1 MDILNPPRIS
11 TLEPQT
17 VRVVQHTSHTTS
29 EELVLTNVYP
39 FETLYSI
46 KQRIAL
52 EHSGDK
58 RWLPSQLFLAEEA
71 NKEYKS
77 LEFTWPFGKHFA
89 DPCDPATSGK
99 SDRRIYQGG
108 AALPVF
114 PTILSGITL
123 EAATDTKQAIILHVW
138 NLATVA
144 KAAGFGPDTLPTD
157 EAFEGFFRLYFPAI
171 TTRDTLNEAFTELS
185 ESDREAFAVAAA
197 YREAVDARYAKLE
210 TVLHASASDANPVAL
225 RELRR
230 LRYTLPKKAKFST
243 GILELKFY
251 ETEPTDILPFL
262 RFFSAHD
269 RMPPL
274 VKLATT
280 PSGKAKIAD
289 TRLLDSFMAEQPATD
304 MGSVILIKSPIQHPR
319 APLGT
324 AWTLRIMEDGSA
336 ELYIGAPRKDAP
348 LSYAVVQEA
357 FRILPEFLAATP
369 WSSANA
375 LTLAEFTGV
384 YEYKS
389 TLTQKPNKT
398 ELRARTDPFLSIFA
412 EEKLPEGNRALMS
425 LKYKAVSNY
434 VVDHDP
440 VMSYITTLFLRDK
453 SASLEPAATR
463 AYIQALA
470 REFGIPPKEASEY
483 IKQWIVRNEG
493 YDQTDLDTGVPSVNL
508 GSIVNIYNIQQT
520 YLFQLINV
528 ESDSDVLRILGL
540 TTLLVSKTAAELRV
554 SESRQN
560 ASNAADAIAQ
570 EEVVVE
576 EVKTVLEAQDI
587 QEQPMFDEFD
597 LAMMDLGM
605 DAMLME
611 PDAAPNTTDEVVED
625 NAKPPEPMKP
635 VKVPDVLVAG
645 ELLPPLGPQWTLDRL
660 KFHDKELFGYSLPK
674 GDPGKTFSKACQQS
688 QNKQPNVMSPDTYQR
703 ARVLYGDAVFWVEA
717 PLSSND
723 LLVANIASKSP
734 NERLAFLK
742 KNSIKKS
749 FKEIVEMEK
758 RALRLGFP
766 LKKDT
771 SVLETK
777 DAEKY
782 KKETEGDKEE
792 IAELIRLQQ
801 SKPLWTVTR
810 LGTIMEKPNYYIC
823 SEYWCLRDD
832 LPLIGSEFEGAVYRN
847 GEPKHPNS
855 CAFCGGKLLTSNN
868 PLPGET
874 VLKRDSTTTKG
885 PVAKFIGIQSDIN
898 HPDKFPLPCC
908 YATPDTFD
916 IPQTVGQDKLP
927 PVKVPLPDIQVDVDT
942 KGPEPVREHMD
953 AEADRVLEETPIVDQ
968 GRHAQQEAQER
979 ENRDRPFSSK
989 HKLSSQTRQNRW
1001 FIPNQNILGRNSIEW
1016 FKLERGDVAVPPP
1029 SINPFLGQDPEKFL
1043 TRIKGVLG
1051 EKINSH
1057 LAIPASAFVRYGIGN
1072 SASEPGSNLITLIA
1086 YAKYATEHFLSE
1098 SDDIIIPTNEEVLR
1112 DMLESKE
1119 VQMVRAF
1126 EQANY
1131 GTLLH
1136 EFTFPGKTIPAEREV
1151 EFQTWWSRVGIP
1163 VADQRAYAENL
1174 FLAWDNFKKYVRD
1187 GSEAKELRVWE
1198 SLFAA
1203 PGILT
1208 KTGFILVR
1216 ILYPKKKDEEPRIIC
1231 PNFGIS
1237 YRNQQEKPPL
1247 LFVLEDEASGLY
1259 DPLVLYEGLT
1269 KEDRRVLGVL
1279 QEERDSFGRLSSSVR
1294 EPIQGFIA
1302 DYFTADGGCGREAQ
1316 PIHPWIPVA
1325 DTSLVPKLGE
1335 FMAVVRNSDVSIR
1348 ALLRDRSNRLVGLI
1362 VLFNKVSYYVPCL
1375 DDGTIASTYPTL
1387 RGEGALPLPP
1397 LQNILEMLTGLQKVI
1412 SDKKL
1417 ASLFPGLMPH
1427 KLQAD
1432 GTDFLALELLC
1443 GATVPFERFTMKSEI
1458 KHRRFVEMRKSSVK
1472 TEIKADLPWETDI
1485 ALLGPRAAD
1494 AEELGQTSEEILD
1507 EAYQHLRISFSNWLH
1522 STEQGAHVLQQIELL
1537 RQARK
1542 RLPLYELQKRLDIL
1556 IGPIVGNTTEPWI
1569 TTEGNPY
1576 SSILRRDCLQIKKED
1591 ACIAGCSWSEGR
1603 CLIHAASTPRYVD
1616 PVRVLTARL
1625 VDELLRTFGYAMEIL
1640 EQEVPYLKP
1649 LPQEAMIK
1657 EGDSVLFTATGRGN
1671 PSLYSKLGYTGRK
1684 PTSYMMGLTYP
1695 EEVDVEEEPEETQV
1709 PADWHST
1716 LQGAVFGADIGRD
1729 RRAMLDAALV
1739 TITENPIQ
1747 TVERE
1752 LGGPIKGTVEN
1763 WKALSKYLK
1772 TDIIITR
1779 FNPTTRRIEPATW
1792 ISAKSDPQ
1800 KCIVLDLNGI
1810 PLQHPKTGSFVFE
1823 YANLPTSLKSW
1834 LDSAKAE

>member
-29 EELVLTNVYP
+29 EDLTLTNVYP
-39 FETLYSI
+39 FETIYSI

-52 EHSGDK
+52 AHSGDK
-58 RWLPSQLFLAEEA
+58 QWLPSQLFLAQGQEA
-71 NKEYKS
+71 QEDGEQYKS
-77 LEFTWPFGKHFA
+77 LEFTWSFGKHFA
-89 DPCDPATSGK
+89 DPCDPAISGRTDK
-99 SDRRIYQGG
+99 RIYQDG
-108 AALPVF
+108 AALPEF

-123 EAATDTKQAIILHVW
+123 EAAVDTKQAVVLHVW

-144 KAAGFGPDTLPTD
+144 KAAGFGPETLPTD

-171 TTRDTLNEAFTELS
+171 TTRDILNEAFLELS

-197 YREAVDARYAKLE
+197 YRDAVDARYAKLE
-210 TVLHASASDANPVAL
+210 TVLHAVAEDPNPIAL

-251 ETEPTDILPFL
+251 ETEPTDSLPFL

-280 PSGKAKIAD
+280 PSGSAKIAD
-289 TRLLDSFMAEQPATD
+289 TRLLDSLMAEQPATD

-348 LSYAVVQEA
+348 LNYAVVQEA
-357 FRILPEFLAATP
+357 FRVLPEFLAATP
-369 WSSANA
+369 WNDATA
-375 LTLAEFTGV
+375 LTLAELTAV

-389 TLTQKPNKT
+389 PLSQKPTKA
-398 ELRARTDPFLSIFA
+398 ELRARVDPFLSIFA
-412 EEKLPEGNRALMS
+412 EEKLHEGNRALMS

-440 VMSYITTLFLRDK
+440 VMNYITTLFLRDK

-463 AYIQALA
+463 AYIDALA
-470 REFGIPPKEASEY
+470 REFGIPSKEASEY

-528 ESDSDVLRILGL
+528 ESESDVLRILGL

-554 SESRQN
+554 SESAQN
-560 ASNAADAIAQ
+560 ASNAVNAVAQ
-570 EEVVVE
+570 EEAVVE
-576 EVKTVLEAQDI
+576 EVKTVLEP

-605 DAMLME
+605 NGMVGE
-611 PDAAPNTTDEVVED
+611 PDTAVEEEKAQD
-625 NAKPPEPMKP
+625 PTLRQEPLKP
-635 VKVPDVLVAG
+635 VKVPEVLAAG
-645 ELLPPLGPQWTLDRL
+645 EVLPPLGPQWTLDRL

-703 ARVLYGDAVFWVEA
+703 ARILYGDAVFWVEA
-717 PLSSND
+717 PLSNND

-734 NERLAFLK
+734 NERISFLK
-742 KNSIKKS
+742 KSSIKKS
-749 FKEIVEMEK
+749 FKEIVDMEK

-766 LKKDT
+766 LKKDM

-801 SKPLWTVTR
+801 SKPLWTVVR

-832 LPLIGSEFEGAVYRN
+832 LPLIGSEFEGTVYRN
-847 GEPKHPNS
+847 GEPKHANS

-916 IPQTVGQDKLP
+916 IPAGSDKIP
-927 PVKVPLPDIQVDVDT
+927 PAKVPLPDLQVDPDT
-942 KGPEPVREHMD
+942 KGPELARETME
-953 AEADRVLEETPIVDQ
+953 AEAERVVVAETP
-968 GRHAQQEAQER
+968 AQQERQAQAAAQER
-979 ENRDRPFSSK
+979 ENRDRPFSSISK
-989 HKLSSQTRQNRW
+989 PKLSSQNRW
-1001 FIPNQNILGRNSIEW
+1001 FIPNQNILGRNSLEW

-1057 LAIPASAFVRYGIGN
+1057 LAFPASAFVRYGIGN
-1072 SASEPGSNLITLIA
+1072 SPQEPGSNLITFIA

-1136 EFTFPGKTIPAEREV
+1136 EFTLPGKTIPAEREV

-1174 FLAWDNFKKYVRD
+1174 FLAWDNFKKYVRN
-1187 GSEAKELRVWE
+1187 GSETKELRIWE
-1198 SLFAA
+1198 TLFAT
-1203 PGILT
+1203 PGLLT
-1208 KTGFILVR
+1208 KTGFVLVR
-1216 ILYPKKKDEEPRIIC
+1216 ILYPKKKDEAPRIIC

-1247 LFVLEDEASGLY
+1247 LFILEDEASGLY
-1259 DPLVLYEGLT
+1259 DPLVFYEGLT

-1279 QEERDSFGRLSSSVR
+1279 QEERDSFGRLSASVR
-1294 EPIQGFIA
+1294 EPLQGFIA
-1302 DYFTADGGCGREAQ
+1302 DYFSADEGCGRQAQ

-1325 DTSLVPKLGE
+1325 DTALVPKLGE
-1335 FMAVVRNSDVSIR
+1335 FMATVRNSDVALR
-1348 ALLRDRSNRLVGLI
+1348 ALLRDRSNRLVGVI
-1362 VLFNKVSYYVPCL
+1362 VLFNKSSYYVPCL
-1375 DDGTIASTYPTL
+1375 DDGTIVSTYPSM

-1397 LQNILEMLTGLQKVI
+1397 LQNLLEMLTGLQKVI
-1412 SDKKL
+1412 SEKKL
-1417 ASLFPGLMPH
+1417 ASIFPGLMPA

-1443 GATVPFERFTMKSEI
+1443 GATIPFERFSMKSEI
-1458 KHRRFVEMRKSSVK
+1458 KHRRFLEMRKSSVK

-1485 ALLGPRAAD
+1485 ALLGPKPVD
-1494 AEELGQTSEEILD
+1494 TEELGQTSEEVLD

-1522 STEQGAHVLQQIELL
+1522 GSEQGAHVLQQIELL

-1556 IGPIVGNTTEPWI
+1556 LTPIVGNPENPWI

-1576 SSILRRDCLQIKKED
+1576 SSVLRRDCLQIKKED
-1591 ACIAGCSWSEGR
+1591 ACVAGCSWSEGR

-1640 EQEVPYLKP
+1640 NQEVPYLKP
-1649 LPQEAMIK
+1649 LPQDAMIK
-1657 EGDSVLFTATGRGN
+1657 EGESVLFTATGRGN
-1671 PSLYSKLGYTGRK
+1671 PALYYKLGYTGRK
-1684 PTSYMMGLTYP
+1684 PTTYMMGYTYP
-1695 EEVDVEEEPEETQV
+1695 EEVDFEEEPEETQL

-1729 RRAMLDAALV
+1729 KRAMLDAALV
-1739 TITENPIQ
+1739 TITEKPIQ

-1752 LGGPIKGTVEN
+1752 IGAPIKGTVDN
-1763 WKALSKYLK
+1763 WKALSTYLK
-1772 TDIIITR
+1772 TDIILTR
-1779 FNPTTRRIEPATW
+1779 FNPTTQRIEPHMW
-1792 ISAKSDPQ
+1792 ISAKADPR
-1800 KCIVLDLNGI
+1800 KCIVLDIHGI
-1810 PLQHPKTGSFVFE
+1810 PLQHPKTGAFVLE
-1823 YANLPTSLKSW
+1823 YANLPTSLKGW